1 MVKKIFERKSLLV
14 WGYFAIKLTFHSNLT
29 AFSLTKSLA
38 FTYISLKLELMR
50 SSKLAGILSAFSK
63 TEFSEFGKFV
73 RSPYHN
79 RTERDLES
87 FYRAIKPYYP
97 DFNITRENL
106 YNRLYQGKQYNEKT
120 LKNLFTDT
128 FKLAKEFLA
137 YNSFR
142 ESKRAFN
149 NFLAEAMLSKNL
161 GNEYIKAAENSLELL
176 NEMRPGSEDYFLNL
190 RRYHQHMMIH
200 SKSVYKNKN
209 ESFHIQ
215 SSIEAL
221 LVLLLKDLSNVL
233 VNKELSVYLNV
244 QEQQSMLLEMFF
256 GNFEID
262 AFMMQFKELNDG
274 FYPFVAF
281 RYYLYKDLGAG
292 NDLSWFYK
300 LKAVVL
306 ENFDKFSA
314 ETQFEATWEV
324 INSCAMTSRRA
335 MPEMRRESFEMLKLQ
350 LSKGLHIAPGSSYY
364 LTPAFNQ
371 MLAEALYFREYDY
384 IENVIRVHSAELEP
398 GIKEDMQNWGYA
410 SLYYEKG
417 EYEKALSHASRI
429 SFRESNFKV
438 QSKFLLFKIF
448 YEMELTEQALSILNT
463 SLHALKLED
472 LSAEVKARYEK
483 SFRFAISLL
492 KLRDKTS
499 PEEKEMLSRK
509 IEKENFIGKKWM
521 QNKLD
526 AL

>member
-1 MVKKIFERKSLLV
+1 
-14 WGYFAIKLTFHSNLT
+14 
-29 AFSLTKSLA
+29 
-38 FTYISLKLELMR
+38 MR
-50 SSKLAGILSAFSK
+50 SSKLAGILSTLSK
-63 TEFSEFGKFV
+63 TEFSEFGKFI

-87 FYRAIKPYYP
+87 FYKAIKPYYP
-97 DFNITRENL
+97 DFNISKESL
-106 YNRLYQGKQYNEKT
+106 YSRLYPGKTYNEKT

-128 FKLAKEFLA
+128 FKMARDFLA
-137 YNSFR
+137 YNNFR
-142 ESKRAFN
+142 ESRRSFN
-149 NFLAEAMLSKNL
+149 NFLAEALLSKNL
-161 GNEYIKAAENSLELL
+161 ESEYNKSAQKSLELL

-244 QEQQSMLLEMFF
+244 HDQQSRMLELFF
-256 GNFEID
+256 ENFEID
-262 AFMMQFKELNDG
+262 KFMQGFKKLNDG

-292 NDLSWFYK
+292 DDLTWFYL
-300 LKAVVL
+300 LKETVL

-314 ETQFEATWEV
+314 ETQFEATWAV

-335 MPEMRRESFEMLKLQ
+335 MPEMRRESFDMLKLQ

-371 MLAEALYFREYDY
+371 MLTEALYFREFDY
-384 IENVIRVHSAELEP
+384 IEKVIRDHSAELEP
-398 GIKEDMQNWGYA
+398 GIREDMQNWGYA
-410 SLYYEKG
+410 SMYYEKG
-417 EYEKALSHASRI
+417 EYEKAMSHASKI
-429 SFRESNFKV
+429 YFKEPNFKV
-438 QSKFLLFKIF
+438 QSKFLLFKLF

-483 SFRFAISLL
+483 SFRFAISLIRL
-492 KLRDKTS
+492 HDEPS
-499 PEEKEMLSRK
+499 MEEKEMLARR
-509 IEKENFIGKKWM
+509 IEKENYIGKKWM
-521 QNKLD
+521 LSKLESI
-526 AL
+526 

>member
-1 MVKKIFERKSLLV
+1 
-14 WGYFAIKLTFHSNLT
+14 
-29 AFSLTKSLA
+29 
-38 FTYISLKLELMR
+38 MR

-63 TEFSEFGKFV
+63 TEFIEFGKFL

-87 FYRAIKPYYP
+87 FYKAIKPYYP
-97 DFNITRENL
+97 EFNIARETL
-106 YNRLYQGKQYNEKT
+106 YSRLYPGKKYNEKT

-137 YNSFR
+137 YNGFR

-149 NFLAEAMLSKNL
+149 NFLAEALLSKKL
-161 GNEYIKAAENSLELL
+161 ESEYNKSAERSLDLL

-209 ESFHIQ
+209 ESIHIQ

-244 QEQQSMLLEMFF
+244 QQQQSRLLELFF
-256 GNFEID
+256 ENFEID
-262 AFMMQFKELNDG
+262 NFMMRFKELNDG

-292 NDLSWFYK
+292 SDLTWFYR
-300 LKAVVL
+300 LKDTVL

-314 ETQFEATWEV
+314 ETQFEATWAV

-335 MPEMRRESFEMLKLQ
+335 IPAMRRESFEMLKLQ

-371 MLAEALYFREYDY
+371 MLTEALYFREFDY
-384 IENVIRVHSAELEP
+384 IENVIKVHSAELEP
-398 GIKEDMQNWGYA
+398 GIREDMQNWGYA

-417 EYEKALSHASRI
+417 EYEKSLSHASKI
-429 SFRESNFKV
+429 NFRESNFKV
-438 QSKFLLFKIF
+438 QSKFLLFKLF
-448 YEMELTEQALSILNT
+448 YEMKLTEQALSILNT

-483 SFRFAISLL
+483 SFRFAISLIR
-492 KLRDKTS
+492 LRDEPS
-499 PEEKEMLSRK
+499 PEEKEMFGRR
-509 IEKENFIGKKWM
+509 I
-521 QNKLD
+521 
-526 AL
+526 

>member
-1 MVKKIFERKSLLV
+1 
-14 WGYFAIKLTFHSNLT
+14 
-29 AFSLTKSLA
+29 
-38 FTYISLKLELMR
+38 MR

-63 TEFSEFGKFV
+63 AELSEFGKFV

-79 RTERDLES
+79 HSERDLES
-87 FYRAIKPYYP
+87 FYKAIKPYYP
-97 DFNITRENL
+97 EFNINREAI
-106 YNRLYQGKQYNEKT
+106 YSKMYPAKVYNEKT
-120 LKNLFTDT
+120 IKNIFTDT
-128 FKLAKEFLA
+128 LKMAKDFL
-137 YNSFR
+137 
-142 ESKRAFN
+142 AFN
-149 NFLAEAMLSKNL
+149 NFRESRRSFSNILSEALLSKNL
-161 GNEYIKAAENSLELL
+161 ESEYNKSAERSLELL

-221 LVLLLKDLSNVL
+221 LILLLKDLSNVL

-244 QEQQSMLLEMFF
+244 QDQQSRLLELFF
-256 GNFEID
+256 KSFEID
-262 AFMMQFKELNDG
+262 KFMTGFKELNDG

-292 NDLSWFYK
+292 NDLSWFFR
-300 LKAVVL
+300 LKETVL
-306 ENFDKFSA
+306 KNFDKFSA
-314 ETQFEATWEV
+314 ETQFEATWAV
-324 INSCAMTSRRA
+324 INSCAMTLRRA
-335 MPEMRRESFEMLKLQ
+335 MPEMRRESFDMLKLQ

-371 MLAEALYFREYDY
+371 MLTEALYFREFDY
-384 IENVIRVHSAELEP
+384 IEKVIRDHSAELEP
-398 GIKEDMQNWGYA
+398 GIREDMQNWGYA

-417 EYEKALSHASRI
+417 EYEKALSHASKI
-429 SFRESNFKV
+429 NFKESNFKV
-438 QSKFLLFKIF
+438 QSKFLLFKLF

-492 KLRDKTS
+492 RLRDEPS
-499 PEEKEMLSRK
+499 PEEKEMLGRK

-521 QNKLD
+521 LGKLE
-526 AL
+526 LI